1 MGLEFDEKIGQNTYN
16 ACFFDLIVLFFAPPY
31 TSNFLEFLHFLIL
44 QSSSNFWLFKRRI
57 YDLCWPWWTFL
68 FVPIFFNEGSSISTV
83 TVKVPNKSVLSLV
96 EPKSFELW
104 TKVKAQWTGKTHNK
118 ARVILFNYFLH
129 QPIIWKQLWNSTL
142 HLR

>member
-1 MGLEFDEKIGQNTYN
+1 MTRKSDQKYN
-16 ACFFDLIVLFFAPPY
+16 ACFFDLIVLFYAPPY
-31 TSNFLEFLHFLIL
+31 ISKKNLSFCIFWFFRFLIFQKTL
-44 QSSSNFWLFKRRI
+44 I

-118 ARVILFNYFLH
+118 ARVILFNYSLH
-129 QPIIWKQLWNSTL
+129 QPIIWKQLNSPL
-142 HLR
+142 SS